1 MLEQVE
7 SVPELLRRVKQL
19 RNGRSC
25 LLVMVDNDKEE
36 EEGDD
41 DKWEEDIADE
51 VGYNILFRIIL

>member
-1 MLEQVE
+1 
-7 SVPELLRRVKQL
+7 
-19 RNGRSC
+19 
-25 LLVMVDNDKEE
+25 MVDNDKEE